1 VIRCV
6 LLLSQQSL
14 LGAGVHRLLAA
25 AEAARLAVV
34 YSQYASL
41 YVLTN
46 VVGNH
51 LNHC

>member
-1 VIRCV
+1 MIRRV
-6 LLLSQQSL
+6 LPLAQQSL
-14 LGAGVHRLLAA
+14 LGSGLHRLLAA

-46 VVGNH
+46 AVGNH
-51 LNHC
+51 SDHC